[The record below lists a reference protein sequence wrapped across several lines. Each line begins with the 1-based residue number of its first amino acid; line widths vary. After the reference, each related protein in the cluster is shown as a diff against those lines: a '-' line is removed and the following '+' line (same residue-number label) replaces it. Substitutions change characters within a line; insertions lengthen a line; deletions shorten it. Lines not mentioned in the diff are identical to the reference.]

1 MGGPGRVNEAG
12 IKALADGIATLHAF
26 GETLLWLPSRHVR
39 PARCHVIA
47 GAHLQPRGNSV
58 YGLRRWRNGKDIEKD
73 GDHALARSVRALL
86 LKAWAQSRTTILV
99 ERISKGKRVL
109 EKAKQSSAPKGQW
122 ETYVI
127 TISISLAACGSTA
140 NRRHRAM

>member
-1 MGGPGRVNEAG
+1 MASPPYMLSARLSYGSH
-12 IKALADGIATLHAF
+12 LAMFDRP
-26 GETLLWLPSRHVR
+26 LPRHCWCSLT
-39 PARCHVIA
+39 A
-47 GAHLQPRGNSV
+47 QGNSV